1 MGTWKACRNLLIV
14 RLDNM
19 GDVIM
24 NNAAFAA
31 LRDYFPQST
40 LTLLTSSMA
49 APITPFLSSVDHVIL
64 FDTPW
69 MKLEDSDQP
78 ASLQQLIADI
88 KSQQFDACIIFNVYS
103 QSTMPAALIAY
114 LAEIPLRAAYSRENP
129 YHLLTHWYPDREP
142 LFEIKH
148 QIQRDLQLLEV
159 IGIQPQMTRLPH
171 LASVKNKFPF
181 LLEDSW
187 WDFIATPYHHVHLEV
202 SEAKRRYPA
211 PQARKLIQGLLAEG
225 KKIIYTGQQRD
236 PYLDNCIAG
245 INDPHLLDLRGCTD
259 IAQLLYLIEHATGVV
274 CVNTSVMHI
283 ACAYERPL
291 LALYADTNP
300 QHSPWN
306 RQHVQVLFDVPE
318 QLRSKNQIIAF
329 THLHHKMP
337 VTASDD
343 IPTLLHQYNAL
354 FL

>member
-1 MGTWKACRNLLIV
+1 MEAWNACKNLLIV

-24 NNAAFAA
+24 NNAALSE
-31 LRDYFPQST
+31 LRDYFPESS
-40 LTLLTSSMA
+40 LTLLTSSIA
-49 APITPFLSSVDHVIL
+49 APITPFLGSVDHVML

-78 ASLQQLIADI
+78 ASLQQLIAAI
-88 KSQQFDACIIFNVYS
+88 KSQQFDACIIFSVYS
-103 QSTMPAALIAY
+103 QSSMPAALIAY
-114 LAEIPLRAAYSRENP
+114 LAEIPLRAGYSRENP
-129 YHLLTHWYPDREP
+129 YHLLTHWYPDPEP
-142 LFEIKH
+142 LFEIRH
-148 QIQRDLQLLEV
+148 QIQRDLKLLEI
-159 IGIQPQMTRLPH
+159 IGIQPDMTRLPSLKKVGH
-171 LASVKNKFPF
+171 TVPIVRNDLWA
-181 LLEDSW
+181 
-187 WDFIATPYHHVHLEV
+187 DFVTAPYHLVHLEV
-202 SEAKRRYPA
+202 SETKRQYPA
-211 PQARKLIQGLLAEG
+211 LQARELIQGLLAEG

-343 IPTLLHQYNAL
+343 VPTLLHQYNAL